1 MQKIQGGERGW
12 KTPALFS
19 FNRWVM
25 GAFRLLWEPFRPLPR
40 LSALRLWSEA
50 VQRVGVPEGLKQGP
64 SLSMEL
70 QETLDILT
78 RNGQELGG
86 PSKGFALADWRREVS
101 RHFLDSIESRQYIVW
116 TELLR
121 RVGEAVRTG
130 RISLPEEII
139 LAGFDEWYPAERH
152 FVGLLSEKSKVVF
165 WQASKKREGQ
175 ERVRVF
181 ATPEQEC
188 QAVCA
193 EVLREWNKGQKH
205 LGVVLLDPDDFGLLK
220 RCFEEL
226 TDREERTP
234 DGLRYNLAS
243 GTPLSEHPLF
253 QTAMIPLRLPDEPDP
268 APLLSSL
275 LCSPYVRILRD
286 DWERGVRTRLWNLT
300 SSSSVGERL
309 RDLIRRLQE
318 GGYAVES
325 LQTFVSSSRK
335 PMREWLEGFE
345 RLWKPLGFPVCKC
358 ETDTLSKEHLFS
370 IIEQLR
376 KEAGDLEVGRGEL
389 MAWFSA
395 ASQGIEVVESTPETA
410 GIQVLNLVEA
420 RGLAFDHLW
429 VVGTHGRALPRPIP
443 EYPFVDPDELRN
455 IQGGTAEWQW
465 AASERNISYLLAAA
479 PHISFSRAVSQG
491 EEAPYLPCPL
501 IPDEDADEACTI
513 DLWKE
518 PPPEWLRAR
527 WLREGLKGLQGRP
540 EEEQDTRQDEV
551 KAEFPKLLEVTSFE
565 DLLLCPFRFFAKRL
579 LRIEPLEEALIGIE
593 PSERGTFLHQVL
605 QEFVA
610 GLAVAAPDWPDDKG
624 EAIAFL
630 VKTVDHDLSQQP
642 DDPFW
647 KTERSRL
654 LGDDRSPGLLIR
666 WIEEERDRAREG
678 WRFESAEGNF
688 ENLALGET
696 GVALK
701 GRVDRMDHH
710 PKEGKALWDYKTGE
724 VPPNKEVLETMV
736 RPQIPAYLLSLKQG
750 LLRGRASQTDQVE
763 TGYISLRKASEVKH
777 IRMKSKD
784 WKEFFDRWEEWIR
797 ERLKKPLLGVYPTD
811 PKPPPSERKKGAC
824 KHCSYPNLC
833 GIETLTLEGIEGSD
847 EPEDRP

>member
-1 MQKIQGGERGW
+1 
-12 KTPALFS
+12 
-19 FNRWVM
+19 
-25 GAFRLLWEPFRPLPR
+25 
-40 LSALRLWSEA
+40 
-50 VQRVGVPEGLKQGP
+50 
-64 SLSMEL
+64 MEL

-101 RHFLDSIESRQYIVW
+101 RPFLDSIESRQYIVW

-130 RISLPEEII
+130 RISLREEII
-139 LAGFDEWYPAERH
+139 FAGFDELYPAERG
-152 FVGLLSEKSKVVF
+152 FVGLVSEKSKVVF
-165 WQASKKREGQ
+165 WQASRKREGQ

-193 EVLREWNKGQKH
+193 EVLREWNQGRKH
-205 LGVVLLDPDDFGLLK
+205 LGVVVLDPDDSGLLK

-234 DGLRYNLAS
+234 DGLRYNLTS

-275 LCSPYVRILRD
+275 LCSPYVRRLRD

-318 GGYAVES
+318 GYAVES
-325 LQTFVSSSRK
+325 CRPSCQTTETHEG
-335 PMREWLEGFE
+335 MAGGFE
-345 RLWKPLGFPVCKC
+345 RLWKSLGFPVCRC

-370 IIEQLR
+370 IMEQLR
-376 KEAGDLEVGRGEL
+376 KEAGRPGSWKRRTDGLDFPPLLEDLRLLRARQKQRG
-389 MAWFSA
+389 SGPQ
-395 ASQGIEVVESTPETA
+395 SRGSS
-410 GIQVLNLVEA
+410 
-420 RGLAFDHLW
+420 GLAFDHLW
-429 VVGTHGRALPRPIP
+429 VVGTHGRAPTTHPRI
-443 EYPFVDPDELRN
+443 PFVDPDELRI
-455 IQGGTAEWQW
+455 IQGGTASGNGQQVNGTSPICWR
-465 AASERNISYLLAAA
+465 SLL
-479 PHISFSRAVSQG
+479 ISFSRAVSQG

-501 IPDEDADEACTI
+501 IPDEDADEACMI

-540 EEEQDTRQDEV
+540 EKEQDTRQDEV

-579 LRIEPLEEALIGIE
+579 LRIEPLEEALVGIE

-610 GLAVAAPDWPDDKG
+610 GIAVAVPDWPDDRG
-624 EAIAFL
+624 EAVAFL
-630 VKTVDHDLSQQP
+630 VKTVDHGLSQRP

-647 KTERSRL
+647 KTERLRL
-654 LGDDRSPGLLIR
+654 LGDDRSPGLLVR
-666 WIEEERDRAREG
+666 WLEKERDRAREG
-678 WRFESAEGNF
+678 WRFESAEGKF

-696 GVALK
+696 GIALK
-701 GRVDRMDHH
+701 GRIDRMDHH

-724 VPPNKEVLETMV
+724 VPAKKEVLETMV
-736 RPQIPAYLLSLKQG
+736 RPQIPAYLLSLRQG

-763 TGYISLRKASEVKH
+763 TGYISLK
-777 IRMKSKD
+777 
-784 WKEFFDRWEEWIR
+784 
-797 ERLKKPLLGVYPTD
+797 
-811 PKPPPSERKKGAC
+811 
-824 KHCSYPNLC
+824 
-833 GIETLTLEGIEGSD
+833 
-847 EPEDRP
+847 RP